1 MIERKIFVTG
11 GSNGLGR
18 ELVTQ
23 SKNRNINVNYHQRTN
38 EQFLDGNFVF
48 GDIKNHNTQKKIID
62 SVIENDSNVFINNAG
77 VYLNK
82 PISETTIDEINEIIS
97 VNLLSTIILTKEVL
111 EIFKEKGHGMIY
123 NINSLAGLNGSKFE
137 SVYCASKH
145 GLKGFT
151 DSIKQEIRGNK
162 NIRIVNVT
170 LGAFKSKMTESRDTY
185 PYLSDVDDV
194 ANCILDHI
202 QQDYNSII
210 SDLIITRNS

>member
-1 MIERKIFVTG
+1 MKDRKLFVTG

-18 ELVTQ
+18 ELVVQ
-23 SKNRNINVNYHQRTN
+23 SKNRNINVNYHQRMN
-38 EQFLDGNFVF
+38 EPILGGNFVF
-48 GDIKNHNTQKKIID
+48 GDIKDYETHTKIIS
-62 SVIENDSNVFINNAG
+62 SVIDNDSNVFINNAG

-82 PISETTIDEINEIIS
+82 PISETTIEEINEIIS
-97 VNLLSTIILTKEVL
+97 VNLISSMILTKQVL
-111 EIFKEKGHGMIY
+111 EVFKEKGHGMIY

-170 LGAFKSKMTESRDTY
+170 LGAFKSKMTESRETY
-185 PYLSDVDDV
+185 PFLSDVDDV